1 MPYTAK
7 AGWLAG
13 WLAEPFLPRL
23 TTVLQGLVRATMV
36 SKQPSLMD
44 KESIR
49 HRDKVGG
56 YAFADEPDF
65 FHSRS
70 HLPSQPVV
78 SIQPIAFC
86 YC

>member
-23 TTVLQGLVRATMV
+23 TTVLQGLVRATIL
-36 SKQPSLMD
+36 SKQPLVMD

-49 HRDKVGG
+49 HRKEV
-56 YAFADEPDF
+56 E
-65 FHSRS
+65 
-70 HLPSQPVV
+70 
-78 SIQPIAFC
+78 
-86 YC
+86 